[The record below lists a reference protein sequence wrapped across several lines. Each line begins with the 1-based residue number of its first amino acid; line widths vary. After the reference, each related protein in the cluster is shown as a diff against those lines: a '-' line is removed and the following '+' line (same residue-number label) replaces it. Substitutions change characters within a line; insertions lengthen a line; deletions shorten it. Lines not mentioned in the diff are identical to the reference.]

1 MFLRRVE
8 KDCISDNVV
17 FMERFSEYRIMWVL
31 VLFDLPT
38 ETKKD
43 RKAATEFRKKL
54 LKDGFTMFQFSI
66 YVRHCASQENA
77 DVHIKRVKASLPEYG
92 QVGIFCIT
100 DKQFG
105 NIEIFYGKKPQTLDT
120 PGQQLELF

>member
-1 MFLRRVE
+1 
-8 KDCISDNVV
+8 
-17 FMERFSEYRIMWVL
+17 MERFSEYRVMWIL

-43 RKAATEFRKKL
+43 KKL
-54 LKDGFTMFQFSI
+54 ILTFAKSTKDGFTMFQFSI
-66 YVRHCASQENA
+66 YVRHCASSENA
-77 DVHIKRVKASLPEYG
+77 AVHIKRVKSFLPEYG
-92 QVGIFCIT
+92 QVGIICIT

-105 NIEIFYGKKPQTLDT
+105 EIELFYGKKASGVKT

>member
-1 MFLRRVE
+1 MNRLSEFRV
-8 KDCISDNVV
+8 
-17 FMERFSEYRIMWVL
+17 MWVL

-43 RKAATEFRKKL
+43 RKIYSEFRKKL

-66 YVRHCASQENA
+66 YIRHCGSKENA
-77 DVHIKRVKASLPEYG
+77 DVHIKRVKSFLPNFG
-92 QVGIFCIT
+92 KIGILCLT
-100 DKQFG
+100 AKQFSD
-105 NIEIFYGKKPQTLDT
+105 IELFYGKKPTMVNS

>member
-1 MFLRRVE
+1 
-8 KDCISDNVV
+8 
-17 FMERFSEYRIMWVL
+17 MERFNEYRVMWIL

-43 RKAATEFRKKL
+43 IKAYTIFRKNL
-54 LKDGFTMFQFSI
+54 QKDGFTMFQFSI
-66 YVRHCASQENA
+66 YLRHCSSMENA
-77 DVHIKRVKASLPEYG
+77 DVHIKRVKMSLPEYG
-92 QVGIFCIT
+92 SVGIMCVT

-105 NIEIFYGKKPQTLDT
+105 SMELFYNRKTSNPGT